1 MRPKSKVDLLSARP
15 LSRDQARPHSA
26 QQAPEVPVPGEP
38 HRPQGPL
45 EAASRPQL
53 VLDACRLGV
62 ARQRW
67 ST

>member
-1 MRPKSKVDLLSARP
+1 MRPKSKVDLLSVRP
-15 LSRDQARPHSA
+15 LSRDQVRPHSA

-38 HRPQGPL
+38 SRPQGML
-45 EAASRPQL
+45 ERRVVGRL